1 MGLQDFLKGAHQKYS
16 GRGMYGKQCPG
27 FVYGSTGEAI
37 NDLIDAATDAD
48 IDDGTKAKLKDSRFD
63 DMGRG
68 VILYFPNAESEEP
81 YDTDE
86 DDDGYD

>member
-27 FVYGSTGEAI
+27 FVYDSYKDAT
-37 NDLIDAATDAD
+37 NDMIDAATEVD
-48 IDDGTKAKLKDSRFD
+48 IDAETRAKLKDSRFD

-68 VILYFPNAESEEP
+68 VILYFPNAEVEEP

-86 DDDGYD
+86 DDNGYD

>member
-1 MGLQDFLKGAHQKYS
+1 MPNLQDFLNGAHQKYS

-27 FVYGSTGEAI
+27 FVYGSYKDAT
-37 NDLIDAATDAD
+37 NDLIDAAAD
-48 IDDGTKAKLKDSRFD
+48 IDAETRAKLKDSRFD

-68 VILYFPNAESEEP
+68 VILYFPNADPEEP

-86 DDDGYD
+86 DDNGYD